1 MKKRW
6 ILAYVLTAAVGIGL
20 HFVYGLFPSP
30 LVGVLAPVNESVW
43 EHLKLLFWPSFGAGL
58 VLARKYNGSR
68 RFWGAW
74 LAGMLLMPALLL
86 GVYYTLAAGFLV
98 ESQILDISLFFL
110 SLAAG
115 FFAAWRLNGS
125 GKAEAAAG
133 LLVIAVG
140 MLGAALVLF
149 TAAPPEL
156 PVFISKV

>member
-6 ILAYVLTAAVGIGL
+6 ILAYVFTAAAGAGL
-20 HFVYGLFPSP
+20 HFVYDLWPSP

-43 EHLKLLFWPSFGAGL
+43 EHLKLLFWPSFAAGL
-58 VLARKYNGSR
+58 FLAQKYNGSR

-98 ESQILDISLFFL
+98 ESQILDISLFFI

-115 FFAAWRLNGS
+115 FFAAWRLNES

-133 LLVIAVG
+133 LLVIGVG
-140 MLGAALVLF
+140 MFGAALVLF
-149 TAAPPEL
+149 TAAPPDL
-156 PVFISKV
+156 PIFISPI